1 MRGRNKENLCGI
13 SVLLD
18 EVLSGKQNTGVRVS
32 HELVNTESLTLQT
45 EPAFQFSAQLAAVVS
60 LTRGLA

>member
-1 MRGRNKENLCGI
+1 MRGRNKGNLCEI

-18 EVLSGKQNTGVRVS
+18 EVLSGKQNTRAKVS
-32 HELVNTESLTLQT
+32 HELVNTDRLTPRT
-45 EPAFQFSAQLAAVVS
+45 EPAFQFSAQLAAVVR